1 MFPEFFVQLKW
12 SLSKDVFERHMSIVS
27 GLFFFHFWTVAF
39 PNFWTNRL
47 YNSKDTQEY
56 KFGSIKVISDEKEQ
70 TSG

>member
-12 SLSKDVFERHMSIVS
+12 SLSKDVFERSMSIVS
-27 GLFFFHFWTVAF
+27 GLFFHFWTAVF
-39 PNFWTNRL
+39 LNFWTNRL